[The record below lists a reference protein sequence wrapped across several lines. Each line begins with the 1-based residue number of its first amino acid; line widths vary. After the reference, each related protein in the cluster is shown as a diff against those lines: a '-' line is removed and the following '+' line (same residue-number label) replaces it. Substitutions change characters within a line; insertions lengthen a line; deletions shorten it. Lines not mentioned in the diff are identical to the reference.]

1 MAVFDVDE
9 DSNSPKVVKPRP
21 KKLSPRVSAAGAGD
35 GDDPDAF
42 KNRLAMML

>member
-21 KKLSPRVSAAGAGD
+21 KKLSPRVSATGDD